1 MSYHLL
7 IVDDE
12 VLAIEGVKADLDLNK
27 LGIAKLLTAIN
38 IRQAKDLF
46 ESERIDILLCDIEMP
61 QGSGFDLLTWVQEHY
76 PNTATIFFTSHAN
89 FKYAKEA
96 LQLGSLDYLLKPV
109 RAVDL
114 ENAIQK
120 AQAVIDRS
128 SEMNRNSQSHQL
140 WLKNHTFII
149 ERFWVD
155 LINHSTPSKP
165 AAIRDQVERH
175 HIPISEESVFLPILI
190 SIKRWKKGLDRRD
203 EKILEY
209 ALRKSAEEM
218 LIGDNSNGI
227 CFLLDR
233 GMLLIIL
240 VANRGTSWDY
250 EFLIKAFQQYMD
262 SCNHYFYCDLSCY
275 FGKTAEAY
283 EMAAMVAE
291 LRRRDRNNVV
301 FVNQVFLHDDNWSSM
316 PPVKLPALGVVASLL
331 KTGTKDTVI
340 HEVEVIVNNLVKHQE
355 IDAGTLHQFNQNFT
369 QVVFSFLNLRGI
381 EANQLFGDEESRNV
395 SESAVLSIT
404 DMMAWVHHAVSK
416 AMNHAEVV
424 KETEKIV
431 RSVKSY
437 ISLHLDQD
445 MTREMIADQVFL
457 HPDYLT
463 RIFKKETGYALS
475 DYIVLEKIK
484 VARGLLSQ
492 TDRPVSSIAST
503 LGYTNFSYF
512 TKLFKKHA
520 GIGPMEYRN
529 QFSSI
534 NKS

>member
-1 MSYHLL
+1 MNYHLL

-12 VLAIEGVKADLDLNK
+12 VLAIEGVKADLDLHH
-27 LGIAKLLTAIN
+27 LGISKLLTALN

-46 ESERIDILLCDIEMP
+46 GREKIDILLCDIEMP
-61 QGSGFDLLTWVQEHY
+61 QGSGFDLLSWVREHC

-96 LQLGSLDYLLKPV
+96 LHLGSLDYLLKPV
-109 RAVDL
+109 RKADL
-114 ENAIQK
+114 ENAIRK

-128 SEMNRNSQSHQL
+128 SEFNRNSQSHQL
-140 WLKNHTFII
+140 WLKHHAFII

-165 AAIRDQVERH
+165 AAIRELVEHH
-175 HIPISEESVFLPILI
+175 HIPISDESVFLPILI

-209 ALRKSAEEM
+209 ALKKSAEEM

-233 GMLLIIL
+233 GILLIIL

-250 EFLIKAFQQYMD
+250 EHLIRACRQYMD
-262 SCNHYFYCDLSCY
+262 SCIGYFYCDLSCY
-275 FGKTAEAY
+275 FGRTVEAH
-283 EMAAMVAE
+283 EMASMVAE
-291 LRRRDRNNVV
+291 LRGRDRNNVV
-301 FVNQVFLHDDNWSSM
+301 FVNQLFLYDDNRGSI
-316 PPVKLPALGVVASLL
+316 PAVKLPALGVVASLM
-331 KTGTKDTVI
+331 KTGTRDAVV
-340 HEVEVIVNNLVKHQE
+340 HEVEAIVNNIVNHQE
-355 IDAGTLHQFNQNFT
+355 IDAGVLHQFNQNFT

-381 EANQLFGDEESRNV
+381 EANQLFGDEESRRI
-395 SESAVLSIT
+395 SESALWSVT
-404 DMMAWVHHAVSK
+404 DMMAWVRHAVSR
-416 AMNHAEVV
+416 AMNHAEAV

-431 RSVKSY
+431 RIVKNY

-445 MTREMIADQVFL
+445 MTRESIADQVFL

-475 DYIVLEKIK
+475 DYIVLEKVK
-484 VARGLLSQ
+484 VAKELLSQ

-529 QFSSI
+529 QFSTF